1 MILLF
6 LTLSQVYCPL
16 HSALA
21 CDGSENKLRETPR
34 GEERGGGQAGH
45 AGHPGQ
51 GRDGAQAEGGPQVG
65 QGAASWSPASTQHS
79 SVTIASSN
87 LMASSL
93 HVAACDAVTWPMLMQ
108 HFA

>member
-34 GEERGGGQAGH
+34 SEERGGGQAGH
-45 AGHPGQ
+45 TGHPRQ
-51 GRDGAQAEGGPQVG
+51 GRDGAQADG
-65 QGAASWSPASTQHS
+65 SP
-79 SVTIASSN
+79 
-87 LMASSL
+87 
-93 HVAACDAVTWPMLMQ
+93 
-108 HFA
+108 